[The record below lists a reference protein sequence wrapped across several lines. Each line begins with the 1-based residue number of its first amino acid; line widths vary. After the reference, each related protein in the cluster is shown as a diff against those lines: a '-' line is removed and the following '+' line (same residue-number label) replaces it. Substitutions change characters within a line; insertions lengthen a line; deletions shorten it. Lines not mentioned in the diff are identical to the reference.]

1 MKAAD
6 NIRDSSRTLIVSP
19 CLPFCSKTPGQPS
32 IRHRVIECY
41 CVPGPGSIRDQGP
54 GNNNKN
60 CPRGAYIYV
69 STGNKSINLNHRK
82 K

>member
-41 CVPGPGSIRDQGP
+41 CVPGPGLG
-54 GNNNKN
+54 
-60 CPRGAYIYV
+60 
-69 STGNKSINLNHRK
+69 TGLK
-82 K
+82 KIKEVGWSLPSGLWSRHQVDS